1 MTLERALLA
10 LVFLLALVVLG
21 VMNLVTHEA
30 APGFVTRVFS
40 SPANFGAFMA
50 VCGLPPLL
58 HALYS
63 VVRILRKVRRG
74 IFGGRISLVL
84 ASILSAMAIVPAVLV
99 YHASAAAILRNIDS
113 WFGFELAG
121 VFDEGLEVARRQIDV
136 SLDDL
141 EYRAEQIAR
150 ELSAFDLEPGRLDDL
165 AFRNELEGIEIVG
178 QESLGAGQLAA
189 GAEFAGD
196 VQSLGRGSPIGRR
209 VARRVHG
216 GYILEVTVPLETRLG
231 FSRTALR
238 VSAQL
243 PIWLERSVE
252 SLSRGRAELGR
263 LQSLRRSLKTTF
275 IWALS
280 VSVAVVLCVAVSLA
294 AMVGET
300 LSRPLSQLA
309 VAHRAVARGDFG
321 RRPDVRAKGELGVLI
336 GSFNRMAEQLAE
348 ARRAA
353 ESNQAQLEV
362 ANVRLEALLS
372 NLAAGVVVLRADR
385 TVSRVNPSATVLLGV
400 PAGRMLG
407 RPFGEWGESD
417 DGKDGGAIAALGR
430 RIRGMDRDFT
440 EEIPVGDRRLLVGVR
455 ALPESAGGGAAIL
468 VGDIAPQLAASEEQ
482 TWEKASQRF
491 AHEIKNPLTP
501 IRLAA
506 ERIEHKL
513 AGKLGDEDAGR
524 LARYVRTIVG
534 QVDAMDEMV
543 ESFRQMARPSSRSPM
558 DPVDLNATVSAVAEL
573 YRYRGG
579 SIVAT
584 LAPGNP
590 CVAGNAVLIRQMLI
604 NLVNNSVEA
613 APAGHDARIDIRT
626 SRQDN
631 HASVEVEDD
640 CGGMPPGLLDRVFVT
655 KVTTKPKGTGLG
667 LTIVRRIAE
676 RMSGTVSA
684 ANTAKGLKTTIRIPL
699 HNGEADVEQQA

>member
-1 MTLERALLA
+1 MTLDRALLA
-10 LVFLLALVVLG
+10 LAFLPALAVLA

-40 SPANFGAFMA
+40 SPANFGMFMA

-113 WFGFELAG
+113 WFDVELEG

-136 SLDDL
+136 SLGDL

-238 VSAQL
+238 VSGQL

-252 SLSRGRAELGR
+252 SLSRGKAELGR
-263 LQSLRRSLKTTF
+263 LLSLRRSLKTTF
-275 IWALS
+275 IWSLS
-280 VSVAVVLCVAVSLA
+280 VSVVVVLCVAVSLA

-336 GSFNRMAEQLAE
+336 SSFNRMAEQLAE

-385 TVSRVNPSATVLLGV
+385 TVSRVNPSATVLLGI
-400 PAGRMLG
+400 PAERLLG
-407 RPFGEWGESD
+407 RPFGEWGPD

-430 RIRGMDRDFT
+430 RIRDMEGDFT

-468 VGDIAPQLAASEEQ
+468 IGDIAPQLAASEEQ

-513 AGKLGDEDAGR
+513 AGKLGADDAGR

-543 ESFRQMARPSSRSPM
+543 ESFRQMARPMREPM
-558 DPVDLNATVSAVAEL
+558 EPVDLNATVSAVAEL

-584 LAPGNP
+584 LATGSP

-604 NLVNNSVEA
+604 NLVNNSIEA
-613 APAGHDARIDIRT
+613 APAGHEARIDIRT